1 METNLID
8 LLMDIIKWL
17 LGLKNGNGIK
27 TNSNKNYDLSKMK
40 AVTRKQSG
48 AKYSLKYCERYKT
61 QIPFQINLI

>member
-17 LGLKNGNGIK
+17 SGLKNGNGIK

-40 AVTRKQSG
+40 AATRK
-48 AKYSLKYCERYKT
+48 
-61 QIPFQINLI
+61 